1 MYSVNITTTT
11 NTGTQNDRWGL
22 EMDGR
27 FIFLHF
33 FFFYQLYLDTLAF
46 SGNFIVT
53 GETDVE
59 GVALAITSL
68 ILATKWHY
76 QILVACQNTHFIQ
89 IYALHFIISST
100 QPITC

>member
-1 MYSVNITTTT
+1 MIIVNLALLWLRQVETV
-11 NTGTQNDRWGL
+11 
-22 EMDGR
+22 GR

-46 SGNFIVT
+46 HGNFIVT

-59 GVALAITSL
+59 GVAPDIASP

-76 QILVACQNTHFIQ
+76 QILAVCQNTH
-89 IYALHFIISST
+89 II
-100 QPITC
+100 

>member
-1 MYSVNITTTT
+1 
-11 NTGTQNDRWGL
+11 
-22 EMDGR
+22 MDGR

-89 IYALHFIISST
+89 IYALHSIISSA
-100 QPITC
+100 QPITR